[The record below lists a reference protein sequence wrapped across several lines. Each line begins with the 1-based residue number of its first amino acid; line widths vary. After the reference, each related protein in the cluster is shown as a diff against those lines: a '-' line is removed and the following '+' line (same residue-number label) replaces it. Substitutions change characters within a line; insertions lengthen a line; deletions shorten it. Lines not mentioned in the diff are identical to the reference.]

1 MGDGRCESLGEMLRG
16 MNIFGKLE
24 HEPLR
29 LMRLTKKKKNGR
41 LAEKNKKTREIDGW
55 MEWGLRRMKSRAE
68 RWAQEVERSDRGN
81 RRRDEERDGR
91 GGGGDVA
98 DLAVLLQVDWR
109 RAFSIADGA
118 YELPAS
124 AACKEN
130 AYITHVYAHT
140 HTRTRTKWI
149 SGKVKEWFFK
159 TDGSTASWNDVIITN
174 KVA

>member
-1 MGDGRCESLGEMLRG
+1 MWKSGRNAARDEYIWKAGTWAIET
-16 MNIFGKLE
+16 
-24 HEPLR
+24 HEADKEKEER
-29 LMRLTKKKKNGR
+29 ETRRKKK
-41 LAEKNKKTREIDGW
+41 REIDGW

-130 AYITHVYAHT
+130 AYIHTCTHT
-140 HTRTRTKWI
+140 HTHTKWI

-159 TDGSTASWNDVIITN
+159 TDGSTASWNDVIITK